1 MYPEIAQIMLVI
13 SGLFLILNVVA
24 QKVSSARA
32 RARDFAKILAVTT
45 VLGYLS
51 LILGIVDLIAFV
63 IVYIL

>member
-13 SGLFLILNVVA
+13 SGLFLVLNVVA
-24 QKVSSARA
+24 QKVSSV
-32 RARDFAKILAVTT
+32 RARDFEKILTVTT

-51 LILGIVDLIAFV
+51 LILGVVDLIAFV

>member
-1 MYPEIAQIMLVI
+1 MYPEFAQIMLVV

-24 QKVSSARA
+24 QKVSSV
-32 RARDFAKILAVTT
+32 RARDFEKILLVTT

-63 IVYIL
+63 VVYIL

>member
-13 SGLFLILNVVA
+13 SGLFLVLNVVA

-32 RARDFAKILAVTT
+32 RDFEKIITVTT

>member
-1 MYPEIAQIMLVI
+1 MYPEFAQIMLVV

-24 QKVSSARA
+24 QKVASV
-32 RARDFAKILAVTT
+32 RARDFEKILMVTT

-51 LILGIVDLIAFV
+51 LILGILNLIAFV

>member
-1 MYPEIAQIMLVI
+1 MYPEIVQIMLVI

-32 RARDFAKILAVTT
+32 SDFATILAVTT

-63 IVYIL
+63 VVYIL

>member
-1 MYPEIAQIMLVI
+1 MYPEIAQMMLVI
-13 SGLFLILNVVA
+13 SGLFLVLNVVA

-32 RARDFAKILAVTT
+32 SDFEKILTVTT